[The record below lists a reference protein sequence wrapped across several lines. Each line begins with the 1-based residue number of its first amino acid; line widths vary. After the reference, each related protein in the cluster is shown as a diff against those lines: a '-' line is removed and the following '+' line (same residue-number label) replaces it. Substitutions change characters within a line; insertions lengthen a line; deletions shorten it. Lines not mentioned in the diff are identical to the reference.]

1 MIVYRIFD
9 VFNGSEAD
17 EGSRKMNLKPFENF
31 ILYVSL
37 ILRKKQSKTVYSCWF
52 KSELIAIKEQPAC
65 DLN

>member
-1 MIVYRIFD
+1 MTVYRIFD

-37 ILRKKQSKTVYSCWF
+37 ILREKKKVRLCTHTGIS
-52 KSELIAIKEQPAC
+52 
-65 DLN
+65 LN